1 MGSATRPKPVR
12 LAEKL
17 SAIRAALGL
26 SQSEMLRRLELSEE
40 LFRSSISAYERG
52 TREPP
57 YPVLL
62 KYAQAAGVCTDIL
75 IDDNLNLP
83 ARIPSS
89 PQHRSHD
96 RKVIKR

>member
-1 MGSATRPKPVR
+1 MGSASRPKPAR

-17 SAIRAALGL
+17 AAIRASLEL
-26 SQSEMLRRLELSEE
+26 SQTEMLRRLELSEE
-40 LFRSSISAYERG
+40 LFRSSLSAFERG

-62 KYAQAAGVCTDIL
+62 KYAQAAGVCTDVL

-83 ARIPSS
+83 ARIPSR

-96 RKVIKR
+96 RSRSQK